1 MSAVGKG
8 TFEIRVRTE
17 DAYRIFYVARFEEGI
32 YVLHAF
38 QKKTQQT
45 SKRDL
50 ALGQQ
55 RYREMLDHRAQQQNR

>member
-45 SKRDL
+45 SKQDL

-55 RYREMLDHRAQQQNR
+55 RYREMLDHRARQQNR